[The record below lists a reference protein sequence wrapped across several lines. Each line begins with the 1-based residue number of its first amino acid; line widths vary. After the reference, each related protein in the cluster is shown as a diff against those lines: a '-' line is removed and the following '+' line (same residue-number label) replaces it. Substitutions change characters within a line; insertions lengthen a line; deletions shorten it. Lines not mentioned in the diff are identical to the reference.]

1 MSEVTLADNLDLAYA
16 TLWDI
21 RRKKPPLATYAYPNY
36 EFYNTFFRGNVKTTG
51 KALEGHVTLDKE
63 GNAAHKGFWDA
74 DSLIKKNINTRYR
87 LDWALATGGML
98 WNEIELA
105 MNKAPARIYD
115 IYQQQYDS
123 CMMELVEEVFGKILT
138 GLTSSSDRDNPMA
151 VTQWVSP
158 GTTGSTG
165 GFTAYSGAYNDG
177 DSTMAS
183 DAFNKGGISSSS
195 TSNSDWANY
204 FADHGGNIDDSLLA
218 TMDTA
223 IRKLN
228 FRPPVVPEKLPVE
241 STKFA
246 LYTSNNVIEKLNT
259 FYRHSDDQMGYHP
272 GAYVNQ
278 GPVGPSINRIPLVY
292 CPPFDTANTDV
303 YGTDPIL
310 GLNHNFIYPVILKGY
325 DFRIKK
331 TSDSNRHNVMALYCD
346 LVYNIWC
353 NTSPKYAGFL
363 VSDTATTPS

>member
-1 MSEVTLADNLDLAYA
+1 MELSNALDLAYA
-16 TLWDI
+16 ALRDI
-21 RRKKPPLATYAYPNY
+21 RRKRPPLATYAYPNY
-36 EFYNTFFRGNVKTTG
+36 DFYNTFFKGNVKTTG
-51 KALEGHVTLDKE
+51 KALEGHITLDSEK
-63 GNAAHKGFWDA
+63 NASHGGIWDA
-74 DSLIKKNINTRYR
+74 DALTKKNINQRYR
-87 LDWALATGGML
+87 LGWAYAKGGML
-98 WNEIELA
+98 WNLVEQSI
-105 MNKAPARIYD
+105 NQSPAQIYD
-115 IYQQQYDS
+115 VWQQQYDS
-123 CMMELVEEVFGKILT
+123 CVKDMVEEVLGKIIT
-138 GLTSSSDRDNPMA
+138 GLTSSSDTESPMG
-151 VTQWVSP
+151 VCQWISP

-195 TSNSDWANY
+195 STNPDWANY

-241 STKFA
+241 RTKFA

-259 FYRHSDDQMGYHP
+259 FYRNSDDNMGYRP
-272 GAYVNQ
+272 DGYF
-278 GPVGPSINRIPLVY
+278 GTPSINRMPLVY
-292 CPPFDTANTDV
+292 CPVFDTANTDV

-310 GLNHNFIYPVILKGY
+310 GINHDAIYPVILKNW
-325 DFRIKK
+325 DFKISK
-331 TSDSNRHNVMALYCD
+331 TQDSNRHNVMALYMD

-363 VSDTATTPS
+363 ISNTATTPS